1 MEKLTYLKRL
11 IKTDY
16 VKFWIT
22 FKSCKEIAKK
32 YDMTLIDMRFIKPF
46 DEGILKKY
54 SSAKWFITIE
64 DGSLIGGIGSTIA
77 NWVTKQNFKI
87 QVKCFGIPDKFIE
100 HMSREEMIKEAK
112 LDYESI
118 TKELDKIF

>member
-1 MEKLTYLKRL
+1 MLNFGSLL
-11 IKTDY
+11 NHA
-16 VKFWIT
+16 
-22 FKSCKEIAKK
+22 KEIAKK

-46 DEGILKKY
+46 DEAILKKY

-77 NWVTKQNFKI
+77 NWVTKQNLKI

-100 HMSREEMIKEAK
+100 HMSREQMVKEAK

-118 TKELDKIF
+118 IKELDTIF

>member
-1 MEKLTYLKRL
+1 MTRCKFAAKSKLP
-11 IKTDY
+11 IEFGD
-16 VKFWIT
+16 F
-22 FKSCKEIAKK
+22 EICA
-32 YDMTLIDMRFIKPF
+32 F

>member
-1 MEKLTYLKRL
+1 MLNFGSLL
-11 IKTDY
+11 NHA
-16 VKFWIT
+16 
-22 FKSCKEIAKK
+22 KEIAKK